1 MPLYLNTYSLQFR
14 IPQGRF
20 PQPQMAALL
29 TTPNKGTLAW
39 PRIGL
44 MSIRLEKWTLRAEVV
59 SFYLILGTHAC
70 SNLEWYFVGSSTPWH
85 WTICHQTTL
94 SVTPSS
100 PNTNSVSCLSGLHL
114 KTSCCEDCRHKWY
127 FHLSSNYY
135 LGVFSTSSTLLMW
148 ISCPTSQNLLL
159 SKPPVLSGNT
169 TPLSLTTVCPV
180 GGLCQKHVRKGL
192 WGTEHQGDCKHHWQG
207 PLALLLGGKIYLS
220 CTSNTSTHSIID
232 WGSDVSNP

>member
-70 SNLEWYFVGSSTPWH
+70 SNLGWYFVGSSTPWH

-159 SKPPVLSGNT
+159 SKPPVL
-169 TPLSLTTVCPV
+169 
-180 GGLCQKHVRKGL
+180 
-192 WGTEHQGDCKHHWQG
+192 
-207 PLALLLGGKIYLS
+207 LLLLDVPWPRAARAALQRPHLLCSVVWACIVSEQRSRGYFHCS
-220 CTSNTSTHSIID
+220 VFC
-232 WGSDVSNP
+232 GSRIVSGPPFWVLYCLVVYITL